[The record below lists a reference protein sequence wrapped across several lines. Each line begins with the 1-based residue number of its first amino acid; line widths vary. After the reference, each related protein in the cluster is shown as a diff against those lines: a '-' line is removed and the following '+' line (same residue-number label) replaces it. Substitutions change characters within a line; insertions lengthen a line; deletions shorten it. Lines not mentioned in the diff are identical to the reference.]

1 MWTEAVVEAKPYLS
15 VVLPVYNEEESL
27 DALHTSIVGALDPW
41 GRSFE
46 IIYVD
51 DGSKDRSLEML
62 EKLADADKRI
72 RVFTFRRNF
81 GQTAAMAAGIDAA
94 DGKLIAFLDAD
105 GQNDPSDIPKLVA
118 KAEEGYDLVSG
129 YRERRQDPFL
139 TRILPSRIAN
149 FIIRKVT
156 GVHLRDYGCSLKVY
170 RADLLKSF
178 HLYGEMHRFIP
189 AHCSWIG
196 ARMTELPVKH
206 HPRLAGVS
214 KYGLARTFKVV
225 LDLAT
230 VKFLGSYSTKPI
242 YVFGSAAVF
251 CALVSV
257 LLFAFV
263 CLRMIFIEGAE
274 WISPMILGSLF
285 MGGIAI
291 QTFLMGLLA
300 EIIIR
305 VYHESQKLPIYHL
318 RQAAVAEEVAAKT
331 ESLEPKQ
338 ESSEEDSGT
347 SDSETSD
354 SENELPKTNL
364 SK

>member
-1 MWTEAVVEAKPYLS
+1 MVEAKPYLS
-15 VVLPVYNEEESL
+15 IVLPVYNEEESL
-27 DALHTSIVGALDPW
+27 DALHTSILDALNPW
-41 GRSFE
+41 GKDFE
-46 IIYVD
+46 VIYVD
-51 DGSKDRSLEML
+51 DGSKDKSLEML
-62 EKLADADKRI
+62 EALAEADKRV

-94 DGKLIAFLDAD
+94 KGELIAFLDAD
-105 GQNDPSDIPKLVA
+105 GQNDPTDIPKLVA
-118 KAEEGYDLVSG
+118 KAEEGFDLVSG
-129 YRERRQDPFL
+129 YRERRQDPFF

-206 HPRLAGVS
+206 HPRLAGTS

-242 YVFGSAAVF
+242 YVFGSAAVL
-251 CALVSV
+251 CAVISV
-257 LLFAFV
+257 LLFLFV
-263 CLRMIFIEGAE
+263 CLRMVFVEGAE

-318 RQAAVAEEVAAKT
+318 RQPEPAEKGEAKDEGV
-331 ESLEPKQ
+331 ES
-338 ESSEEDSGT
+338 T
-347 SDSETSD
+347 S
-354 SENELPKTNL
+354 
-364 SK
+364 

>member
-1 MWTEAVVEAKPYLS
+1 MVEAKPYLS

-27 DALHTSIVGALDPW
+27 DALHSSILDALNPW
-41 GRSFE
+41 SKDFE
-46 IIYVD
+46 VIYVD
-51 DGSKDRSLEML
+51 DGSKDKSLEML
-62 EKLADADKRI
+62 EALAQADKRV

-94 DGKLIAFLDAD
+94 KGELIAFLDAD
-105 GQNDPSDIPKLVA
+105 GQNDPTDIPKLVA
-118 KAEEGYDLVSG
+118 KAEEGFDLVSG
-129 YRERRQDPFL
+129 YRERRQDPFF

-206 HPRLAGVS
+206 HPRLAGTS

-242 YVFGSAAVF
+242 YVFGSAAVL
-251 CALVSV
+251 CAVISV
-257 LLFAFV
+257 LLFLFV
-263 CLRMIFIEGAE
+263 CLRMVFIEGAE

-318 RQAAVAEEVAAKT
+318 RQSTKVTEAAQTSE
-331 ESLEPKQ
+331 
-338 ESSEEDSGT
+338 SEEGNRGDNS
-347 SDSETSD
+347 
-354 SENELPKTNL
+354 
-364 SK
+364 